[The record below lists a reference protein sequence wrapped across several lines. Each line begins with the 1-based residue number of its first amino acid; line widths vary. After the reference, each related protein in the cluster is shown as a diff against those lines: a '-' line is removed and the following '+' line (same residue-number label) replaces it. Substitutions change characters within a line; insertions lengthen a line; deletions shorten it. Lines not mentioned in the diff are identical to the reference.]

1 LLLAALLLA
10 PLPAA
15 AQAPAAAPIEVLEEL
30 DPVLLVRGREEL
42 GKSELTIDRGPFR
55 YMFVSEETRAEFER
69 HPERYEVQL
78 GGLCA
83 RMGGASAGDPD
94 LFAVHQG
101 KIYLF
106 GSEECRDKFVASP
119 ASFLPPEPAAPPA
132 ADAGSLRR
140 GGELIERAV
149 AAAGGAA
156 AVDGLSAI
164 RREATLRTWWT
175 DEPEPIG
182 EIEVEVYPDRL
193 RRERKYPG
201 GTFVQVVAADDAF
214 SVGGETV
221 QPLIPGASAAL
232 RHEAAR
238 TPLGILRARHD
249 AGFSAAHTGSG
260 EVGGRPAELVA
271 VTAGGQATE
280 VAVDRET
287 GRIVALR
294 WTDRGPGGTWGE
306 VEQRFSDFRRTA
318 GLELPYRVEATWN
331 GEPDLRLSYEVAA
344 IAVDPEIGPE
354 LFARPGNG

>member
-1 LLLAALLLA
+1 MSLLA
-10 PLPAA
+10 PLLAA
-15 AQAPAAAPIEVLEEL
+15 AQAPAAEPIEVLEEL

-42 GKSELTIDRGPFR
+42 GKSELVVDRGPFR
-55 YMFVSEETRAEFER
+55 YMFVSQETRAEFER

-78 GGLCA
+78 DGLCA

-94 LFAVHQG
+94 LFAVHEG

-106 GSEECRDKFVASP
+106 GSEACREKFVASP
-119 ASFLPPEPAAPPA
+119 ASFLQPEPAAPAA
-132 ADAGSLRR
+132 ADPGSLRR

-149 AAAGGAA
+149 TAAGGAA
-156 AVDGLSAI
+156 AVDGLAAI
-164 RREATLRTWWT
+164 RREATLQTWWT
-175 DEPEPIG
+175 DEPQPIG
-182 EIEVEVYPDRL
+182 EIEIEVYPDRL

-201 GTFVQVVAADDAF
+201 GTYVEVVAANDAF
-214 SVGGETV
+214 AAGGDTV
-221 QPLIPGASAAL
+221 RPLIPAVAAAL

-249 AGFSAAHTGSG
+249 DGFSAAYTGSG

-280 VAVDRET
+280 LAIDRET
-287 GRIVALR
+287 GRVVALR
-294 WTDRGPGGTWGE
+294 WTGRGPEGTWGA
-306 VEQRFSDFRRTA
+306 VEQRFADFRRTG

-344 IAVDPEIGPE
+344 IALDPKVGPE
-354 LFARPGNG
+354 LFARPAADR